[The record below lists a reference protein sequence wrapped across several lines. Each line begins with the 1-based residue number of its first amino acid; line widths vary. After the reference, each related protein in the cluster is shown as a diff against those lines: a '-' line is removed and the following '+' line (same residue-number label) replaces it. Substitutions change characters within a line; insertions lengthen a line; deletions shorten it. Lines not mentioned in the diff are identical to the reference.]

1 LAQSMRKTR
10 VGRRKALTKQPG
22 IRGPMKNERQLS
34 TPPKRRE
41 KGKYQTVILEQAPP
55 GAQEVSMNSQRS
67 IDSELLEEESSETL
81 DDESSFD
88 EPGGETTR

>member
-1 LAQSMRKTR
+1 MGDLVECGAAHTPSTR
-10 VGRRKALTKQPG
+10 LLNAAEACSRDGTR
-22 IRGPMKNERQLS
+22 
-34 TPPKRRE
+34 
-41 KGKYQTVILEQAPP
+41 YQTVILEQAPE
-55 GAQEVSMNSQRS
+55 AQEVSMNSQRS

>member
-1 LAQSMRKTR
+1 MASQW
-10 VGRRKALTKQPG
+10 GRRVWCSSYAIDAT
-22 IRGPMKNERQLS
+22 
-34 TPPKRRE
+34 RRRRSGE
-41 KGKYQTVILEQAPP
+41 MGRETYQTVILEQAPE
-55 GAQEVSMNSQRS
+55 AQEVSMNSQRS